1 MLTYKMILVALSVS
15 TLSSDY
21 GFVPVVA
28 APQVEVDE
36 VELEILNKNYLQDQ
50 VNIQLEE
57 LAEKLLLYRFKDVMV
72 CSTSSSKTYM
82 SHTLINRNSIQ
93 GRYIDAHMVV
103 RDGFLYDIDGFMGVA
118 LGSSFGDIGD
128 RFIFT
133 LSTGVE
139 LRLVKIERKS
149 DDHTFN
155 GCEQRWDNSVIE
167 FVIDPATTKIAKASN
182 GYFAQGNFN
191 NLKEFRGD
199 IVRVQKEQR

>member
-1 MLTYKMILVALSVS
+1 MILVALAVS
-15 TLSSDY
+15 ALSSDY
-21 GFVPVVA
+21 GFIPVVA
-28 APQVEVDE
+28 APQAEVDE
-36 VELEILNKNYLQDQ
+36 VELAILNKNYLQDQ
-50 VNIQLEE
+50 VNIQLED
-57 LAEKLLLYRFKDVMV
+57 LAEKLLLDRFKDVEV

-82 SHTLINRNSIQ
+82 SHTLISRNSIQ

-103 RDGFLYDIDGFMGVA
+103 RDGFLYDSAGFMGVA

-167 FVIDPATTKIAKASN
+167 FVIDPATTEIAKASN

-191 NLKEFRGD
+191 NLEEFRGD